1 MRDVAGYLNTQI
13 ENSAS
18 NGELNQLWRQAKD
31 FHQRRLWHQLTN
43 VLLSLVKRDE
53 LQKNDDLWQLY
64 TNVIADFEIKLNP
77 LSLVDICTPVVN
89 RFEDAEEALQF
100 LEKIG
105 DKVKAN
111 TEAFVMTRV
120 LVGRLQLSQF
130 KDNAKTKEIVEEI
143 DGLLDDVEGVGRVH
157 AQYYLLATELYKV
170 KGDHADYYRAALRF
184 LGCSELSD
192 LTLEEQQSH
201 AFHLSLAALLGKGIY
216 NFGELLAHPVLQ
228 TLKGTPKEWL
238 INLLVAFN
246 AGDVKTYNNL
256 RPQWTEQADLNGNQE
271 ILYEKLCL
279 LVLMEMTFRRDAND
293 RQITF
298 GDVAQQTGLG
308 EDKVELLVMKALSK
322 GLVKG
327 QIDQVGSTVNLTWVQ
342 PRVLDKEQ
350 LKTIMSKITTLKDS
364 IVSMETMIENNASE
378 ILTM

>member
-1 MRDVAGYLNTQI
+1 MGKSAIFQNHPRERIIREKITNMRDVAGYLNTQI

-130 KDNAKTKEIVEEI
+130 K
-143 DGLLDDVEGVGRVH
+143 
-157 AQYYLLATELYKV
+157 V
-170 KGDHADYYRAALRF
+170 KGGHADYYRAALRF

-298 GDVAQQTGLG
+298 FDVSQQTGLN

-327 QIDQVGSTVNLTWVQ
+327 HIDQVEQTINLTWV
-342 PRVLDKEQ
+342 P
-350 LKTIMSKITTLKDS
+350 
-364 IVSMETMIENNASE
+364 
-378 ILTM
+378 